1 MNTSVSNNNDNS
13 LKYEYFFSNF
23 EQIFSIIERFQQL
36 DKFNDY
42 FGFLYSIGNISEMY
56 EILYE
61 YLNPSC

>member
-36 DKFNDY
+36 DTFND
-42 FGFLYSIGNISEMY
+42 
-56 EILYE
+56 
-61 YLNPSC
+61 